1 MPKMKLKASQVNED
15 TLQDKDADTMVSV
28 EANADEDKIR
38 FMTANT
44 ERMIIQDDG
53 KVGIGDNITPGYKL
67 DVDGDVRI
75 RGGDIRDNSGE
86 KVIEM
91 DGSGYLKFTKGVK
104 YARGVLAS
112 SSSSPAESGG
122 WIKFASFDS
131 PGTSNLDTAASSFLV
146 CFAGQESS
154 NNRKLDGLFLVHA
167 KHTVNTLG
175 IGTDGGSVT
184 NAYYE
189 PEGTFIVCEPLHAQ
203 TMAASGVN
211 DFDPSTDLIMI
222 LENDR
227 TGPTVDLYLN
237 CRAKGKRC
245 FVTHLG
251 GTGQTDTNDTDI
263 GFTINT
269 GESWLT
275 TEPTAPAGSVKLTG
289 NYTDKRFNNV
299 STNDL
304 TAYGSIIT
312 ENNIQFQ
319 DNNGTF
325 PTNSPGFFWDLN
337 NDEARIYAKQP
348 SSDAIDF
355 VFKLSDNNHSQDR
368 YIFWIDDYR
377 GSSYDRYPL
386 SLRGDGV
393 FFNMVH
399 DSEGVPNFTTAKAR
413 IDNSGRLALRTG
425 SDPSTVNDNAH
436 IYSKNISGHAEMFVR
451 DSQGN
456 VTQISPHN
464 DEGEWQYFSRNT
476 KTGKVV
482 KVNMEK
488 MIRKLEEITGE
499 SFMEEYY
506 EDPTDT

>member
-1 MPKMKLKASQVNED
+1 
-15 TLQDKDADTMVSV
+15 
-28 EANADEDKIR
+28 
-38 FMTANT
+38 
-44 ERMIIQDDG
+44 
-53 KVGIGDNITPGYKL
+53 
-67 DVDGDVRI
+67 
-75 RGGDIRDNSGE
+75 
-86 KVIEM
+86 M
-91 DGSGYLKFTKGVK
+91 DGSGYLKFTNGIK

-112 SSSSPAESGG
+112 SSSSPAENGG
-122 WIKFASFDS
+122 WIKFASFTS
-131 PGTSNLDTAASSFLV
+131 PGTGNLDTAASSFLV

-154 NNRKLDGLFLVHA
+154 NNRALDGLFLVHA
-167 KHTVNTLG
+167 KHTVNTSG
-175 IGTDGGSVT
+175 IGTDGGSIT

-189 PEGTFIVCEPLHAQ
+189 PEGTFIVCEPLHAK
-203 TMAASGVN
+203 TMSASGVN
-211 DFDPSTDLIMI
+211 DFDPMTDLLLIT
-222 LENDR
+222 ENTDA
-227 TGPTVDLYLN
+227 TPTVDLYLN

-251 GTGQTDTNDTDI
+251 GTGQNNTPDTDI
-263 GFTINT
+263 GFNINT
-269 GESWLT
+269 GQGWLT
-275 TEPTAPAGSVKLTG
+275 SEPAAPTGSVKITG
-289 NYTDKRFNNV
+289 NYTDKRFNDV

-377 GSSYDRYPL
+377 GGSYDRYPL
-386 SLRGDGV
+386 VMHGSGI
-393 FFNMVH
+393 FFQSPES
-399 DSEGVPNFTTAKAR
+399 SEGTPDIGNSKAR
-413 IDNSGRLALRTG
+413 FDDNGRLAFNCQNQ
-425 SDPSTVNDNAH
+425 SDPSLLLNHAH
-436 IYSKNISGHAEMFVR
+436 IYSKLDSGTAEMYVR
-451 DSQGN
+451 DSDGN
-456 VTQISPHN
+456 VTKISPHN
-464 DEGEWQYFSRNT
+464 TEGEWEYFSRNT
-476 KTGKVV
+476 RTGKVV

-506 EDPTDT
+506 EEPTDI